1 MPFIGQEP
9 ITGAYHV
16 LDDITTSA
24 TATYNLQL
32 NSGAFSPATANQL
45 LVSLNGVIQKPGS
58 SFTISGSQI
67 TFSSALTPSDS
78 IDFIIALGDV
88 LNVGTPTD
96 GTVSAAK
103 IENNAINLS
112 GSKVTGTLPVGSG
125 GTGITSGFKN
135 GIETADMWRM
145 TTAVTTAD
153 NRSTGILTDW
163 QRVYQINGVTEANG
177 VFTFPSTGIYE
188 IELAVRFYTNSS
200 SARHLGGGMLVSTDS
215 GSSFSNSSLMD
226 DVTSH
231 MGHVSSN
238 TYMTCTTATLFD
250 VTNASTQRVKFFGR
264 SSDSSGLQVQGTA
277 NLNYTWVKFV
287 RLGDT

>member
-16 LDDITTSA
+16 LDAITTS
-24 TATYNLQL
+24 
-32 NSGAFSPATANQL
+32 ATANQL

-67 TFSSALTPSDS
+67 TFSSALTSSDS

-96 GTVSAAK
+96 GSVSAAK
-103 IENNAINLS
+103 IQNNAISLT
-112 GSKVTGTLPVGSG
+112 GSKVTGTLPVSSG

-145 TTAVTTAD
+145 TTTTTTAD
-153 NRSTGILTDW
+153 NRSTGIFTDW
-163 QRVYQINGVTEANG
+163 QRVYQINGMSEANG

-188 IELAVRFYTNSS
+188 IELAVRFMTNGT

-215 GSSFSNSSLMD
+215 GSNYANSSLMD
-226 DVTSH
+226 DVTMH

-238 TYMTCTTATLFD
+238 TYVTCYATTFFD
-250 VTNASTQRVKFFGR
+250 VTNTSTQRIKFFGR

-277 NLNYTWVKFV
+277 NLNYTYARFV